1 MHAGGVSGPSGAC
14 ACVRVSDT
22 RHANKMVPHVRYV
35 DIAVR
40 LANTSRE
47 QKALIRER
55 IRRLAAAKLYY
66 TSETVSA
73 WAELLLRIARPR
85 Q

>member
-1 MHAGGVSGPSGAC
+1 MRAGVC
-14 ACVRVSDT
+14 RIHDMQT
-22 RHANKMVPHVRYV
+22 KMVPHVRYV

-55 IRRLAAAKLYY
+55 IRRLAATKLYY

>member
-1 MHAGGVSGPSGAC
+1 
-14 ACVRVSDT
+14 
-22 RHANKMVPHVRYV
+22 V